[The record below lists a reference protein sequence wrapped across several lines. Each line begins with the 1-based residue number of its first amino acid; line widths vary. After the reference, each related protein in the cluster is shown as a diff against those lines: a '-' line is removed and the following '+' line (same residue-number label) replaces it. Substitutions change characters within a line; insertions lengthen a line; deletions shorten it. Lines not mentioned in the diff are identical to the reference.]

1 MYSVHT
7 HTTRQMIDTVVGNE
21 RINKSTKAS
30 ATNVDT
36 SFTVADNISNFLFT
50 VYESGSV
57 PITWYCY

>member
-1 MYSVHT
+1 MMVVVMCKL
-7 HTTRQMIDTVVGNE
+7 TTNVVND
-21 RINKSTKAS
+21 NNS